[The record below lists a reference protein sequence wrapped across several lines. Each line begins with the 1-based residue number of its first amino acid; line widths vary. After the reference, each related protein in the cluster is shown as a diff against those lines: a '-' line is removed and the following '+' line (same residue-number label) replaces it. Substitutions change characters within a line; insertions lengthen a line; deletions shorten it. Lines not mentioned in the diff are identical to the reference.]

1 MSQSTNQTF
10 GVQQQS
16 TNRRLQRPPNTGSLQ
31 RALNTGRQ
39 SPRPQNTPNLLID
52 TYTSEQRYNDL
63 VGGSKPFARTQN
75 VEISP
80 QSTQIS
86 MHLFLGF
93 SCA

>member
-1 MSQSTNQTF
+1 MNQSTNQTF
-10 GVQQQS
+10 GVQHQS
-16 TNRRLQRPPNTGSLQ
+16 ANRQLQRPQNTGNLQ

-39 SPRPQNTPNLLID
+39 APGPQNTPNLFID
-52 TYTSEQRYNDL
+52 NYTSAQRYNDL
-63 VGGSKPFARTQN
+63 VGGSDPFVRTQS

-93 SCA
+93 SFE